1 MLGRIFTRRGNLL
14 LVLGPHLVLLLDNR
28 SDQLLEKMFKLAQIE
43 EKADH
48 VFLFNDA
55 LDDFSILLVAR
66 VLMKHDPSDR
76 GVRVSQSSQKLL
88 HVRQGLFLLE
98 LAFDDVPLQFLA
110 ISPKAF
116 KALSTEEFDPAC
128 DNIIFE
134 GFLGGRETFPKGNQ
148 INQLTSI
155 QGNDPIV
162 REMLVADFTHLS
174 FALVEDTG
182 YEGQDGEDDGSL
194 SREGA

>member
-1 MLGRIFTRRGNLL
+1 
-14 LVLGPHLVLLLDNR
+14 
-28 SDQLLEKMFKLAQIE
+28 MFKLAQIE

-116 KALSTEEFDPAC
+116 KALSTEEFDSAR

-134 GFLGGRETFPKGNQ
+134 GFLGGGETFPKGNQ

-155 QGNDPIV
+155 QGNDPVV
-162 REMLVADFTHLS
+162 REVLVANFTHLRVMAFENS
-174 FALVEDTG
+174 RAEG
-182 YEGQDGEDDGSL
+182 NQYENHLGLLG
-194 SREGA
+194 